1 MSFSNTYDT
10 SNPGSAVSNREDL
23 SEGLYILS
31 PEETPVLSMAPKG
44 RATAT
49 FHEWTVDT
57 LENPVTTGVSEG
69 ADVTSFTDKFAQRAR
84 LGNYVQTM
92 RRDFMVSNLQQLVS
106 SVGPAKIAEA
116 EAKAVKEIKRDV
128 EATILS
134 NNDRS
139 AENGAGT
146 PYAMRG
152 LGDWIDSGGPSDVPA
167 AYRTPSDSIYA
178 SSAFSETIFNRLI
191 TSIYRESG
199 DTQSLKLIADTALR
213 RAISDFARLS
223 ASNDYSVRKVS
234 YNGNESTLKL
244 SVSRYESDHGF
255 VDIINMNPKCA
266 PDTVNKDTG
275 YLLNFDFLEVAEL
288 QGLGSTRLPNLG
300 GGDRGYVDWTGTLVC
315 KNPLAHGKITQIA

>member
-31 PEETPVLSMAPKG
+31 PEETPILTMAPKG
-44 RATAT
+44 RASAT

-57 LENPVTTGVSEG
+57 LSDPVTTGTAEG

-84 LGNYVQTM
+84 LGNYVQNM
-92 RRDFMVSNLQQLVS
+92 RRDFMVSNLQQLVT

-128 EATILS
+128 EATIMS

-167 AYRTPSDSIYA
+167 AYRTPSTSIYA
-178 SSAFSETIFNRLI
+178 SSAFSETIFNNLI

-199 DTQSLKLIADTALR
+199 DTQSLKLVADTALR
-213 RAISDFARLS
+213 RAISDFARIS
-223 ASNDYSVRKVS
+223 AQTDYSVRKVS
-234 YNGNESTLKL
+234 YNGNEGTLKL

-266 PDTVNKDTG
+266 PDTTNKDTG

-300 GGDRGYVDWTGTLVC
+300 GGDRGYVDWTGTLVV